1 MFQRKNLIWERDSL
15 ARTTYDP
22 EHIPDCNVEATV
34 GKHFL
39 FNEPIPRSENGQGHL
54 RVIKSSLW
62 WHQREFPN
70 VWTCSAGRRGQ
81 GDGDTRAE
89 ERTFGK
95 IRRSV
100 QCGKSQKTKH
110 KQRICAHKR
119 RYNAPALMRN
129 HVLRALG
136 SPGSAQPRNA
146 RRSAHILKDKRRAQR
161 EQLHQE
167 YRRNFWHHPLTHPY
181 ARPLLP

>member
-1 MFQRKNLIWERDSL
+1 MSAVETQGLARMFQRKNLIWERDSL

-70 VWTCSAGRRGQ
+70 VWTCSA
-81 GDGDTRAE
+81 
-89 ERTFGK
+89 
-95 IRRSV
+95 
-100 QCGKSQKTKH
+100 
-110 KQRICAHKR
+110 
-119 RYNAPALMRN
+119 LMRN